1 MPGLGAAPGGRV
13 GLGVETHQAGVGFGI
28 DAKDLTGCAEDE
40 TNSFLEAVF
49 VSAGFSTFQVSSH
62 PGKSVSANGAIG
74 VELIPDPVSVVGDCN
89 GVVDGHGS
97 RVGVEDRLPP
107 MRLSYTLCRHGQ
119 PYGVALVTDL
129 SQPRG
134 YCARMA
140 PEDIQHLIDRAI
152 RDHEMRVAL
161 WSGLL
166 GALLMAGTWH
176 AIWLCR

>member
-1 MPGLGAAPGGRV
+1 MSASAVGAGHDSRF
-13 GLGVETHQAGVGFGI
+13 GVEASR
-28 DAKDLTGCAEDE
+28 LLSP
-40 TNSFLEAVF
+40 NL
-49 VSAGFSTFQVSSH
+49 H
-62 PGKSVSANGAIG
+62 PG
-74 VELIPDPVSVVGDCN
+74 
-89 GVVDGHGS
+89 
-97 RVGVEDRLPP
+97 
-107 MRLSYTLCRHGQ
+107 RHGQ

-129 SQPRG
+129 SQSRG

>member
-1 MPGLGAAPGGRV
+1 MVTR
-13 GLGVETHQAGVGFGI
+13 GV
-28 DAKDLTGCAEDE
+28 
-40 TNSFLEAVF
+40 
-49 VSAGFSTFQVSSH
+49 
-62 PGKSVSANGAIG
+62 P
-74 VELIPDPVSVVGDCN
+74 
-89 GVVDGHGS
+89 
-97 RVGVEDRLPP
+97 PP
-107 MRLSYTLCRHGQ
+107 MPISYTLCRPGQ

>member
-1 MPGLGAAPGGRV
+1 MCNERRGAAGFRRAQGCRSSLLSV
-13 GLGVETHQAGVGFGI
+13 WGAGSSGLCVY
-28 DAKDLTGCAEDE
+28 
-40 TNSFLEAVF
+40 
-49 VSAGFSTFQVSSH
+49 
-62 PGKSVSANGAIG
+62 
-74 VELIPDPVSVVGDCN
+74 
-89 GVVDGHGS
+89 
-97 RVGVEDRLPP
+97 
-107 MRLSYTLCRHGQ
+107 YTLCRHGQ